1 MNMSDGIEI
10 IPFPKISELNRIL
23 SESRVDIVSPFYSA
37 WALQKLTPKRHSSV
51 RFITRLPTSF
61 SSPPPFLDNNP
72 RPLAEAMS
80 RLGDSLIV
88 YGLPNVHAK
97 LYLTAT
103 SGWLGSANFT
113 RTGFSG
119 IAELLLRFTPPSEDL
134 RDAFNMFRNEAV
146 RVTDKNVEFLVANVQ
161 SGLTRLRP
169 DLEVGKTSRDA
180 PIEDAISYDDF
191 EKWLVRNKRNE
202 NAGYIVARIHN
213 KFRMSGHAYSGF
225 HGTFSFL
232 SKNPEVGRRLLNIR
246 RGVIPG
252 DILDRV
258 STFVQQYGGRFGG
271 PRGGTWRSKLSV
283 RLGGIHTGGG
293 AGDTLVKRL
302 LIEVA
307 RYMRYKDLL

>member
-1 MNMSDGIEI
+1 MPGMKI
-10 IPFPKISELNRIL
+10 IPFPTITELNRIL
-23 SESRVDIVSPFYSA
+23 SDNKIDIVSPFYSG
-37 WALQKLTPKRHSSV
+37 WALQKLTPKRHSKV

-80 RLGDSLIV
+80 RLGDSLTV

-97 LYLTAT
+97 LYLTDT

-119 IAELLLRFTPPSEDL
+119 IAELLLRFTPPSDDL
-134 RDAFNMFRNEAV
+134 RDAFDMFRNESQ
-146 RVTDKNVEFLVANVQ
+146 RVTEKNVEFLVRNVQ

-169 DLEVGKTSRDA
+169 DLEVSKTSGDV

-191 EKWLVRNKRNE
+191 EKWLVRNKRHD

-232 SKNPEVGRRLLNIR
+232 SKNPHLRRRLLKTR
-246 RGVIPG
+246 HDAIPN
-252 DILDRV
+252 DILDRL
-258 STFVQQYGGRFGG
+258 SDFVQQFGDRFGG

-283 RLGGIHTGGG
+283 RLGGVHTGGG

-307 RYMRYKDLL
+307 RYMKQKDLL